1 MVLAIMSA
9 CSKCGAFFKRSNTF
23 EHTCVVCGKTTYFG
37 NPHQPEISGFIKNLN
52 KSLDLA
58 SGNEAETVKVLRQE
72 RKNRKKEA
80 VLKDIA
86 SGMRYKIIA
95 KKYKLS
101 ERSVESY
108 ASEANL
114 TTFRGGRKGRG
125 KFTKDIK
132 LKAVND
138 YIDTGDSIKA
148 VAERNGVSR
157 PALSSWINE
166 YNEHQGKGW
175 S

>member
-1 MVLAIMSA
+1 MVLAISHA
-9 CSKCGAFFKRSNTF
+9 CSKCGAFFKRSDTF

-37 NPHQPEISGFIKNLN
+37 NPLQPEVSSFVKSANQASDNASKNE
-52 KSLDLA
+52 D
-58 SGNEAETVKVLRQE
+58 EFTKVLRQE

-80 VLKDIA
+80 VIKDIA
-86 SGMRYKIIA
+86 SGMRYEAIA
-95 KKYKLS
+95 KKHNLS
-101 ERSVESY
+101 STTITNY

-114 TTFRGGRKGRG
+114 NAFRGRHCRG

-132 LKAVND
+132 LTSVND

-148 VAERNGVSR
+148 VAKRNKVSR
-157 PALSSWINE
+157 MALSNWINE

-175 S
+175 H

>member
-1 MVLAIMSA
+1 MVLAIMNA

-37 NPHQPEISGFIKNLN
+37 NPHQPEVSEFVKNVN
-52 KSLDLA
+52 KALDPA
-58 SGNEAETVKVLRQE
+58 SGNEEEFTKVLRQE

-80 VLKDIA
+80 VIKDIA
-86 SGMRYKIIA
+86 SGMRYEAIA
-95 KKYKLS
+95 KKHKLS
-101 ERSVESY
+101 SITITNY

-114 TTFRGGRKGRG
+114 NAVRGQHCRG

-148 VAERNGVSR
+148 VAERNKVGRMS
-157 PALSSWINE
+157 LSNWIHE
-166 YNEHQGKGW
+166 YNKHQGKGW
-175 S
+175 Y